1 MCFMQSR
8 LPREPIHVHLL
19 KWTFHLEKLVS
30 VAHLDGDTLVLVSV
44 VIRVA
49 LRAPVEVA
57 HVLHRFERRFFQ
69 VEGDVDVLLERLL
82 NWGFLM
88 LLNKAY
94 EVRKNKSERNGVTRT
109 NLVSEEGGGG
119 LS

>member
-1 MCFMQSR
+1 MFYAVELTSR
-8 LPREPIHVHLL
+8 ADTCTPLE
-19 KWTFHLEKLVS
+19 WTFHLEKLVS
-30 VAHLDGDTLVLVSV
+30 VAHLDGDTLVLVRV

-69 VEGDVDVLLERLL
+69 VEGDADVLLERLL
-82 NWGFLM
+82 NRGLLM
-88 LLNKAY
+88 LLKKVH
-94 EVRKNKSERNGVTRT
+94 EVCTNKSERNGVART
-109 NLVSEEGGGG
+109 NRVSEEGGGG